1 METKLQNNRTRT
13 KEVTLEC
20 KHIFSQDELSALM
33 MEMAEAN
40 YEAERAEDEKKEVV
54 AQYKARIETHESR
67 RKSAG
72 GKIRAGY
79 ELRPTAC
86 RQVVDYDKGTVT
98 IYRLDTNM
106 IISERN
112 LTPAE
117 SQITMSFEDGM
128 EAGQGGFWPTEEVQ
142 AEVVDESTGEVQE
155 EQPAGMGTETEPV
168 DQEAGEETGDD
179 GRHLQ
184 LVDDEA
190 GEHEEDAP
198 EETEEETHFG
208 PKSCPGCD
216 EMLKNHESGEC
227 PVCGMQINT
236 D

>member
-33 MEMAEAN
+33 MEMVEAN

-86 RQVVDYDKGTVT
+86 RQVVDYDKGTMTV
-98 IYRLDTNM
+98 YRLDTAE
-106 IISERN
+106 IVSERR
-112 LTPAE
+112 LTPEE
-117 SQITMSFEDGM
+117 SQITMSFEDALDSGQAR
-128 EAGQGGFWPTEEVQ
+128 EAEEIP

-168 DQEAGEETGDD
+168 DQEAEEETGDD

-190 GEHEEDAP
+190 GEREEDAP

-208 PKSCPGCD
+208 PKSCPGCE
-216 EMLKNHESGEC
+216 EMLKNHKSGKC
-227 PVCGMQINT
+227 PVCGTQINT